1 MTSVIEGKPPV
12 ATGRQSNPVRTR
24 ASLPVVPLARP
35 EIPDKDSDRL
45 DAIAA
50 RLLREEPALGD
61 SAAFGERVAAGLAE
75 DGRALAFEDH
85 SGLALYARRGVVLT
99 EYRPLLLAGDG
110 DFVAIGEQPDPG
122 FEAYCREI
130 LGLGQV
136 ERLFPAPEDGAPIR
150 LPTRLL
156 HDADAMNRLVEA
168 ARRDG
173 VISLITYYGNG
184 GCWVLGREIA
194 ARSGAQVRIA
204 AAPPRLTRRVND
216 KLWFADRV
224 SEVLGRSARP
234 MTYYAYG
241 PSALAAELRALARR
255 HERVIVKVPD
265 SAGSLGNLA
274 VGAEDILR
282 RTFVELRSWVI
293 ETLTGLHW
301 DGGWPL
307 LVGVWDSPAVGSP
320 SVQTWIPEARDGPP
334 VIEGIFEQVVEG
346 PRGSFVGAVPVDLPD
361 GWIMRLAHE
370 AALLAGLLQRLGYYG
385 RCSFDAV
392 LAGRSLQEAELH
404 WIECN
409 GRWGG
414 VSIPMTLANR
424 LTGNWRRRPFV
435 VVQREAQPLQPLTV
449 DQAIDRLGERLF
461 RPGVRDEGI
470 VILTPRLM
478 AEGRG
483 LHFMALAR
491 TGEAA
496 RAMARDCVAV
506 LSAQAR

>member
-1 MTSVIEGKPPV
+1 MTSVIDGKQPAAGAREKV
-12 ATGRQSNPVRTR
+12 LVRTR

-35 EIPDKDSDRL
+35 EIPNKDRGRL

-61 SAAFGERVAAGLAE
+61 STAFGERVRAGLAE

-85 SGLALYARRGVVLT
+85 SGLALFARRGVVLT

-110 DFVAIGEQPDPG
+110 DFVAIGERPDPE
-122 FEAYCREI
+122 FETYCREI
-130 LGLGQV
+130 LRLGQV
-136 ERLFPAPEDGAPIR
+136 ERLFPAPETGMAMR
-150 LPTRLL
+150 LPRRLL

-173 VISLITYYGNG
+173 VVSLIPYYSNG

-224 SEVLGRSARP
+224 AEVLGRRARP
-234 MTYYAYG
+234 MTLYAYG
-241 PSALAAELRALARR
+241 PAAMAAELRTLARH

-274 VGAEDILR
+274 VSAEDILSR
-282 RTFVELRSWVI
+282 PFVELRSWLI

-307 LVGVWDSPAVGSP
+307 LVGVWDSPAIGSP
-320 SVQTWIPEARDGPP
+320 SVQTWIPETRDGLP

-346 PRGSFVGAVPVDLPD
+346 PRGAFVGAVPADLPD
-361 GWIMRLAHE
+361 SWIMRLAHE
-370 AALLAGLLQRLGYYG
+370 AVLLAGLLQRLGYYG

-435 VVQREAQPLQPLTV
+435 VVQREALPLRPLTV
-449 DQAIDRLGERLF
+449 DQAVDRLGDRLF
-461 RPGVRDEGI
+461 RPGTGDEGI

-496 RAMARDCVAV
+496 RAMARDCIAN
-506 LSAQAR
+506 LSGQAQ

>member
-1 MTSVIEGKPPV
+1 MTSVIEGKPPAAV
-12 ATGRQSNPVRTR
+12 TGANKPARTR
-24 ASLPVVPLARP
+24 ASLPVVSLARP
-35 EIPDKDSDRL
+35 EISNKDRGRL
-45 DAIAA
+45 DAIAG

-61 SAAFGERVAAGLAE
+61 STAFGERVAAGLAE

-110 DFVAIGEQPDPG
+110 DFIAIGERPDPG
-122 FEAYCREI
+122 FETYCREI

-136 ERLFPAPEDGAPIR
+136 ELLFPAPEDGTAVR
-150 LPTRLL
+150 LPKRLL

-173 VISLITYYGNG
+173 VFSLITYYGNG

-204 AAPPRLTRRVND
+204 AAPPRLTRRIND

-224 SEVLGRSARP
+224 VEVLGRRARP
-234 MTYYAYG
+234 MTLYAYG
-241 PSALAAELRALARR
+241 PTAMAAELRTLARR

-274 VGAEDILR
+274 VKSEDILSR
-282 RTFVELRSWVI
+282 PFVELRSWLI
-293 ETLTGLHW
+293 EMLTGLYW

-307 LVGVWDSPAVGSP
+307 LAGVWDSPAVGSP
-320 SVQTWIPEARDGPP
+320 SVQTWIPEMRDGPP

-346 PRGSFVGAVPVDLPD
+346 PRGSFVGAVPADLPD
-361 GWIMRLAHE
+361 SWIMRLAQE

-392 LAGRSLQEAELH
+392 LAGRSLREAKLH

-424 LTGNWRRRPFV
+424 LTGNWRRRPFT
-435 VVQREAQPLQPLTV
+435 VVQREALPLRPLTV
-449 DQAIDRLGERLF
+449 DQAAERLGDRLF
-461 RPGVRDEGI
+461 RPGTNDEGI
-470 VILTPRLM
+470 VFLTPRLM

-506 LSAQAR
+506 LSG